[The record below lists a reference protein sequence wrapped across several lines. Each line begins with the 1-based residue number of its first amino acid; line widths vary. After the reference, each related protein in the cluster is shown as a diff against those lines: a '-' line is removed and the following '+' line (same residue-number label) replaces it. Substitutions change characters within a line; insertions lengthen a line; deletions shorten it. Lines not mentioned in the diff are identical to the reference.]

1 MNDPVRRYK
10 AQKKANW
17 INHQLAQKLI
27 VFCYI
32 NNRLVVIKR
41 VKLEGNVLVVING
54 EQRLAV
60 KNQPIYSARL
70 DITNP
75 IGTFRDKP
83 LTATE
88 SADLICKCI
97 W

>member
-1 MNDPVRRYK
+1 MYDPVKVYK
-10 AQKKANW
+10 SQKKANW

-32 NNRLVVIKR
+32 DSRLVVIKR
-41 VKLEGNVLVVING
+41 AKVEDESVVING
-54 EQRLAV
+54 E
-60 KNQPIYSARL
+60 KNLKLKTQPIYSTKA

-75 IGTFRDKP
+75 IGTFKEQP
-83 LTATE
+83 LSATE

>member
-10 AQKKANW
+10 SQKKANW

-41 VKLEGNVLVVING
+41 VKLEGDTLVVING

-60 KNQPIYSARL
+60 KNQPIYSARS

-75 IGTFRDKP
+75 VGVFRDQT
-83 LTATE
+83 LSAAE
-88 SADLICKCI
+88 SVDLICKCI